1 MTPFSYGD
9 PPSPEQVAREYDVC
23 IIGSGAAGSIA
34 ARELVEAG
42 FEVLVLEQGPFVRD
56 GMTYDEVLRLSE
68 PAYGRMANGCW
79 GLVGYPWTTCN
90 VGGGTV
96 FYGGASFRYRE
107 VDFDAG
113 EHLPD
118 ADLPVRW
125 PYGYGELA
133 PYYDEVE
140 SLLEIA
146 ADPANDPTAP
156 PTAHTSYLPPVP
168 RDLSGDLLWSAAEGL
183 GWHPFP
189 TPMAIR
195 TVATARGAG
204 CDRRGP
210 CIENR
215 CETGAKRDAWSLLQP
230 LMGRPGFH
238 LIAGMKAVELRRRTR
253 ERISEVLAVRV
264 DSGESHVFRARRFVI
279 AANAIQSAALLLRSR
294 DSWSPD
300 GIGNEHDMVGRG
312 LCFKLDAYV
321 SGFRSGLA
329 PRAPRTPRTDAA
341 SGGPFSTVTIL
352 DHYLDADC
360 PTGLGGLIYESRHG
374 FRYAMRDSGGEVL
387 RVQCLLADQP
397 SRENRVHLA
406 RETDPSGLPYLVID
420 YRMHPRDGARLEHMV
435 ERCNELLRA
444 AGCRWLQRESTDFH
458 LGSCHLHGTCRA
470 SDDPREGVLDRW
482 SRLHT
487 VDNLFVIDGAFMPF
501 PSGLNP
507 TLTIQAHALRAVRH
521 LIANG

>member
-168 RDLSGDLLWSAAEGL
+168 RDLSGDLLAWDGT
-183 GWHPFP
+183 PFP
-189 TPMAIR
+189 LPWPSAPWPPR
-195 TVATARGAG
+195 AAPAATAGAPAS
-204 CDRRGP
+204 RTAVRPAPSATPGP
-210 CIENR
+210 C
-215 CETGAKRDAWSLLQP
+215 C
-230 LMGRPGFH
+230 
-238 LIAGMKAVELRRRTR
+238 
-253 ERISEVLAVRV
+253 
-264 DSGESHVFRARRFVI
+264 
-279 AANAIQSAALLLRSR
+279 SR
-294 DSWSPD
+294 
-300 GIGNEHDMVGRG
+300 
-312 LCFKLDAYV
+312 
-321 SGFRSGLA
+321 
-329 PRAPRTPRTDAA
+329 
-341 SGGPFSTVTIL
+341 
-352 DHYLDADC
+352 
-360 PTGLGGLIYESRHG
+360 
-374 FRYAMRDSGGEVL
+374 
-387 RVQCLLADQP
+387 
-397 SRENRVHLA
+397 
-406 RETDPSGLPYLVID
+406 
-420 YRMHPRDGARLEHMV
+420 
-435 ERCNELLRA
+435 
-444 AGCRWLQRESTDFH
+444 
-458 LGSCHLHGTCRA
+458 
-470 SDDPREGVLDRW
+470 
-482 SRLHT
+482 
-487 VDNLFVIDGAFMPF
+487 
-501 PSGLNP
+501 
-507 TLTIQAHALRAVRH
+507 
-521 LIANG
+521 